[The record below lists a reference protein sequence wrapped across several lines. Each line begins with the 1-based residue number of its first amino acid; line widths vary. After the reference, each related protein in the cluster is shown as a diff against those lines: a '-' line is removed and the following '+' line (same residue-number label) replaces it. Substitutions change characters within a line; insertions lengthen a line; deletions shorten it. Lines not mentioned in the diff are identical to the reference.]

1 MGETDITHGENRG
14 EIDKIYGQDRGETD
28 ITGVRLT

>member
-1 MGETDITHGENRG
+1 MGETDITHGKNRG
-14 EIDKIYGQDRGETD
+14 EIDKIYGQDMGETD